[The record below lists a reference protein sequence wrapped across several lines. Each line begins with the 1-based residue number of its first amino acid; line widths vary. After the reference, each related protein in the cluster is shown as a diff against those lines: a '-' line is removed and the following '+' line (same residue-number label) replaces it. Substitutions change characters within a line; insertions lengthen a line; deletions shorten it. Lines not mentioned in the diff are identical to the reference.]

1 MDWSLWSIKKNY
13 NPNKEI
19 RIKTS
24 IVRSDLCGF
33 SEAYIVVEG
42 NIIVS
47 NSDGAKRT
55 KAVAFKSNAPFIKWI

>member
-1 MDWSLWSIKKNY
+1 M
-13 NPNKEI
+13 
-19 RIKTS
+19 
-24 IVRSDLCGF
+24 VRSDLCGF

-47 NSDGAKRT
+47 NSDGTKRT